1 MKLFSICFLLAGLSF
16 GMPMTDDERRNWKAR
31 EMENIRLFI
40 EETEESSK
48 KLIEETKRVIEDEN
62 RKTANL
68 LKSFDEKLAMMIENM
83 KSRIEQNG
91 N

>member
-1 MKLFSICFLLAGLSF
+1 MKIYSICFLLAGFSF
-16 GMPMTDDERRNWKAR
+16 GMPMTDDWKAR

>member
-1 MKLFSICFLLAGLSF
+1 MKIFSICFLLAGLSF
-16 GMPMTDDERRNWKAR
+16 GMPMTDERRDWKVT
-31 EMENIRLFI
+31 EMENIRQFI
-40 EETEESSK
+40 QEREEASK
-48 KLIEETKRVIEDEN
+48 KLIEETNRAIEDSN

-68 LKSFDEKLAMMIENM
+68 LKSFDEKLEMLIENL

>member
-1 MKLFSICFLLAGLSF
+1 MKIFSICFLLAGLSF
-16 GMPMTDDERRNWKAR
+16 GMPMTDDWKAR
-31 EMENIRLFI
+31 ELENIRQFI
-40 EETEESSK
+40 EEREESSK
-48 KLIEETKRVIEDEN
+48 KLIEESNRAREESD

-68 LKSFDEKLAMMIENM
+68 LKLLDGKLEILIENL